1 MSLSL
6 WSALVG
12 RLEEEVFEVND
23 PDTDDPPPPL
33 HAEIK
38 NKVKN
43 KINISRVIV
52 PIK

>member
-12 RLEEEVFEVND
+12 KLEEEVFEVND

-38 NKVKN
+38 NKIKN
-43 KINISRVIV
+43 NINICRVID

>member
-1 MSLSL
+1 MSLSF
-6 WSALVG
+6 WSALAG

-38 NKVKN
+38 NNIKSIK
-43 KINISRVIV
+43 ISRVIFL
-52 PIK
+52 IK